1 MTTKTDD
8 IKLLACPFC
17 GGQNLDIEMDDPPYV
32 MCHDCGAYGPDTLK
46 PDARPSDVAE
56 VWNRRAAV
64 EADRREYLDTLK
76 LARAIVSGHRRDNP
90 PEDSVEADR
99 QSNDTMLAHEWIRPA
114 LNLPDDAPYRFDYY
128 AQKIGELMADRQ
140 DHIADARKMVP
151 SDIDEIM
158 IRVQEYASAWAL
170 VGTTF
175 DDGTL
180 MGQAEQSKTR
190 IREAL
195 VEFGSSQPAISD
207 MQLQCILQVYDD
219 ALDKAR
225 EGREFDNPGRPG
237 SLEARAWDAGTR
249 RGKEL
254 GPITQPAA
262 SEEPN
267 AEARRALEIASN
279 LRKDFD
285 GSDINYDT
293 ILDAAKMLEQFA
305 AIWSAASML
314 DAPVAQEP
322 VAHLACDPETG
333 EPVWGEDCVC
343 KDNVY
348 SPEDTG
354 TIGRPVVFAPVAVQP
369 VVTDE
374 MVTRFLGWHLP
385 QDFAPDAGISFNPS
399 PDPHSWPVGTN
410 LLTDPQA
417 RAMLEYVLQGAP
429 AAQALP
435 CNHVL
440 EARPIDGS
448 TSANVSCEPVCRKCG
463 YRPAAHA
470 AKGATL

>member
-1 MTTKTDD
+1 
-8 IKLLACPFC
+8 
-17 GGQNLDIEMDDPPYV
+17 MD
-32 MCHDCGAYGPDTLK
+32 
-46 PDARPSDVAE
+46 
-56 VWNRRAAV
+56 
-64 EADRREYLDTLK
+64 ADSSAK
-76 LARAIVSGHRRDNP
+76 
-90 PEDSVEADR
+90 
-99 QSNDTMLAHEWIRPA
+99 NDG
-114 LNLPDDAPYRFDYY
+114 D
-128 AQKIGELMADRQ
+128 
-140 DHIADARKMVP
+140 
-151 SDIDEIM
+151 
-158 IRVQEYASAWAL
+158 
-170 VGTTF
+170 
-175 DDGTL
+175 
-180 MGQAEQSKTR
+180 
-190 IREAL
+190 
-195 VEFGSSQPAISD
+195 FG
-207 MQLQCILQVYDD
+207 
-219 ALDKAR
+219 
-225 EGREFDNPGRPG
+225 
-237 SLEARAWDAGTR
+237 
-249 RGKEL
+249 
-254 GPITQPAA
+254 QPAA
-262 SEEPN
+262 PAEPELLREL
-267 AEARRALEIASN
+267 AAWIAD
-279 LRKDFD
+279 LPVPTK
-285 GSDINYDT
+285 GAT
-293 ILDAAKMLEQFA
+293 KMLMQIDKALA
-305 AIWSAASML
+305 A
-314 DAPVAQEP
+314 APVAQEP
-322 VAHLACDPETG
+322 VAYLACDPETG

-354 TIGRPVVFAPVAVQP
+354 TIGRPVVFAPVAIQP